1 MTVGKYLCAEIGGGT
16 IIVANRTAASEWE
29 TFRVIDFTF
38 PIVMY
43 ESNSFVSKNLVLS
56 FVFVLGMQLWRINEN
71 TFQMRVFHKQFVG
84 LDTGGNGIDVVA
96 VAGTP
101 GMSETFE
108 IVWNSGDSRRVRI
121 KAPNGFFLQVSVSFG
136 FVVFKL

>member
-1 MTVGKYLCAEIGGGT
+1 M
-16 IIVANRTAASEWE
+16 
-29 TFRVIDFTF
+29 
-38 PIVMY
+38 
-43 ESNSFVSKNLVLS
+43 SKNLVLS

-108 IVWNSGDSRRVRI
+108 IVWNSGDSGRVRI
-121 KAPNGFFLQVSVSFG
+121 KAPNGFFLQVSVCFVFVFDS
-136 FVVFKL
+136 VVFNYECLFVLWACELLQRRYFLYQYAKQAFIV